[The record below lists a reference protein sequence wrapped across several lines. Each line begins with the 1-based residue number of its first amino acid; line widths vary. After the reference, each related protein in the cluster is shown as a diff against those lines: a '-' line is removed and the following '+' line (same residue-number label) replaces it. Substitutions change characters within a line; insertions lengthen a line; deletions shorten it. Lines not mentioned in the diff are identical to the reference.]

1 MKSGWRWML
10 LLALAAGPAWGQF
23 QLYLVNGSIVQQIV
37 NTYGLGNVAPGTP
50 VAVSLQITNVS
61 SAPALLDLLTVTG
74 AGFSVPAA
82 NTPALPVNLGA
93 QQSVDFTVVF
103 QAGSPGNYSAALNSV
118 GISVTLTATVP
129 VELTYQWVTGTG
141 VEPLSA
147 GPVNFG
153 SVPVGQSP
161 TIEILLVNQTSAT
174 LAVPSVSVSGSG
186 FSLTSQPP
194 AGNSVSPSASAAL
207 EVQFSPTAAG
217 ASAGTLT
224 IGGQPFT
231 LMGTG
236 VIAPLPSPSIVLT
249 LPQPD
254 SAEQGTLAVNLSAV
268 PQTSATGT
276 ATLAFTPIAS
286 IPNATDPAIA
296 FATGGQSVTFNVFIG
311 QAQGIFGSANSIPF
325 QTGTTAGT
333 LTVTVELGANTVQ
346 QSITILPA
354 VVGLTVVQGARSSS
368 SVEVDLTGFDNTRT
382 AGALTFTFFDANGN
396 ELVAP
401 IQVDG
406 SSDFAAYFQNS
417 AGGTFE
423 LKAVFPVAGDTSQI
437 ASFQAVVANS
447 AGNATTARTSF

>member
-1 MKSGWRWML
+1 ML
-10 LLALAAGPAWGQF
+10 LLAFAAAPAWGQF
-23 QLYLVNGSIVQQIV
+23 QLYLVDGNIVQQIV
-37 NTYGLGNVAPGTP
+37 NTYGLGNVAPGTSAA
-50 VAVSLQITNVS
+50 VALRITNIS

-74 AGFSVPAA
+74 TGFTVPAA
-82 NTPALPVNLGA
+82 DTPALPVNLGP

-103 QAGSPGNYSAALNSV
+103 QATSPGNYSAALNSV

-141 VEPLSA
+141 VESLSA

-194 AGNSVSPSASAAL
+194 AGSTVSPSASAAL
-207 EVQFSPTAAG
+207 EVQFSPAAAG
-217 ASAGTLT
+217 AATGTLT

-231 LMGTG
+231 LTGTG
-236 VIAPLPSPSIVLT
+236 VIAPLPAPSIVLT

-276 ATLAFTPIAS
+276 ATLTFTPIAS

-333 LTVTVELGANTVQ
+333 LTVTVELGANQVQ

-354 VVGLTVVQGARSSS
+354 VVGVSAVQGVRSSG

-401 IQVDG
+401 IQADG
-406 SSDFAAYFQNS
+406 SSDFAAYFQTS

-437 ASFQAVVANS
+437 AAFQAVVANS
-447 AGNATTARTSF
+447 AGNATTARTNF

>member
-1 MKSGWRWML
+1 ML
-10 LLALAAGPAWGQF
+10 LLAFAAAPAWGQF
-23 QLYLVNGSIVQQIV
+23 QLYLVDGNIVQQIV
-37 NTYGLGNVAPGTP
+37 NTYGLGNVAPGTSAA
-50 VAVSLQITNVS
+50 VALRITNIS

-74 AGFSVPAA
+74 TGFTVPAA
-82 NTPALPVNLGA
+82 DTPALPVNLGP

-103 QAGSPGNYSAALNSV
+103 QATSPGNYSAALNSV

-141 VEPLSA
+141 VESLSA

-194 AGNSVSPSASAAL
+194 AGSTVSPSASAAL

-217 ASAGTLT
+217 AATGTLT

-231 LMGTG
+231 LTGTG
-236 VIAPLPSPSIVLT
+236 VIAPLPAPSIVLT

-276 ATLAFTPIAS
+276 ATLTFTPIAS

-333 LTVTVELGANTVQ
+333 LTVTVELGANQVQ

-354 VVGLTVVQGARSSS
+354 VVGVSAVQGVRSSG

-401 IQVDG
+401 IQADG
-406 SSDFAAYFQNS
+406 SSDFAAYFQTS

-437 ASFQAVVANS
+437 AAFQAVVANS
-447 AGNATTARTSF
+447 AGNATTARTNF

>member
-1 MKSGWRWML
+1 ML
-10 LLALAAGPAWGQF
+10 LLALLAFAAAPAWGQF
-23 QLYLVNGSIVQQIV
+23 QLYLVDGNIVQQIV
-37 NTYGLGNVAPGTP
+37 NTYGLGNVAPGTSAA
-50 VAVSLQITNVS
+50 VALRITNIS

-74 AGFSVPAA
+74 TGFTVPAA
-82 NTPALPVNLGA
+82 DTPALPVNLGP

-103 QAGSPGNYSAALNSV
+103 QATSPGNYSAALNSV

-141 VEPLSA
+141 VESLSA

-194 AGNSVSPSASAAL
+194 AGSTVSPSASAAL

-217 ASAGTLT
+217 AATGTLT

-231 LMGTG
+231 LTGTG
-236 VIAPLPSPSIVLT
+236 VIAPLPAPSIVLT

-276 ATLAFTPIAS
+276 ATLTFTPIAS

-333 LTVTVELGANTVQ
+333 LTVTVELGANQVQ

-354 VVGLTVVQGARSSS
+354 VVGVSAVQGVRSSG

-401 IQVDG
+401 IQADG
-406 SSDFAAYFQNS
+406 SSDFAAYFQTS

-437 ASFQAVVANS
+437 AAFQAVVANS
-447 AGNATTARTSF
+447 AGNATTARTNF

>member
-1 MKSGWRWML
+1 ML
-10 LLALAAGPAWGQF
+10 LLALLAFAAAPAWGQF
-23 QLYLVNGSIVQQIV
+23 QLYLVDGNIVQQIV
-37 NTYGLGNVAPGTP
+37 NTYGLGNVAPGTSAA
-50 VAVSLQITNVS
+50 VALRITNIS

-74 AGFSVPAA
+74 TGFTVPAA
-82 NTPALPVNLGA
+82 DTPALPVNLGP

-103 QAGSPGNYSAALNSV
+103 QATSPGNYSAALNSV

-141 VEPLSA
+141 VESLSA

-194 AGNSVSPSASAAL
+194 AGSTVSPSASAAL
-207 EVQFSPTAAG
+207 EVQFSPAAAG
-217 ASAGTLT
+217 AATGTLA

-231 LMGTG
+231 LTGTG
-236 VIAPLPSPSIVLT
+236 VIAPLPAPSIVLT

-276 ATLAFTPIAS
+276 ATLTFTPIAS

-333 LTVTVELGANTVQ
+333 LTVTVELGANQVQ

-354 VVGLTVVQGARSSS
+354 VVGVSAVQGVRSSG

-401 IQVDG
+401 IQADG
-406 SSDFAAYFQNS
+406 SSDFAAYFQTS

-437 ASFQAVVANS
+437 AAFQAVVANS
-447 AGNATTARTSF
+447 AGNATTARTNF